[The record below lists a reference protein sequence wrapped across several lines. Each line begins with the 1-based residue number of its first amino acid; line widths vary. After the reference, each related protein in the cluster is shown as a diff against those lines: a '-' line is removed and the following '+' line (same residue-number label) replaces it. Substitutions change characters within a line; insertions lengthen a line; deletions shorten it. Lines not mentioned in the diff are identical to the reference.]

1 MAPPSDPFTT
11 VLAKLEEIG
20 LKFDTM
26 ECKTDATN
34 TKIKEMQL
42 SVQQIQ
48 NQQSAM
54 TNWKPELEHKVT
66 DLQNSVFLLKKNLD
80 LFIHELSKPH
90 AVEDDTLIGV
100 SSPAHL
106 GATAAAGTPR

>member
-1 MAPPSDPFTT
+1 
-11 VLAKLEEIG
+11 
-20 LKFDTM
+20 
-26 ECKTDATN
+26 
-34 TKIKEMQL
+34 
-42 SVQQIQ
+42 
-48 NQQSAM
+48 M

-80 LFIHELSKPH
+80 LFIHESSKPH